1 MSTNTS
7 PEFDA
12 IVVGSGISGGWAAKE
27 LTERGL
33 KVLLVERGPHI
44 THREDYS
51 GEDKA
56 PWEMPFAGR
65 IPEEEANRDYFVQK
79 DCYALEGAT
88 KKFFVND
95 RIHQYIH
102 PKEKPFTW
110 IRGYQLG
117 GRSQLWARQTYRWS
131 DIDFRANKTDGHGI
145 DWPIR
150 YQDIAPW
157 YDHVEKFAGI
167 SGSLEG
173 LDQLPDGKFL
183 PPMKMNCVETEAKQ
197 KIEKAFPTRKMII
210 GRCANLT
217 EPTKEHLE
225 LGRGRCQ
232 YRNECEKG
240 CSFGASFSSL
250 SATLPAARRT
260 NNLTT
265 VTDAIVHSV
274 TYDNVSK
281 RATGVKIIDAN
292 TKDYRQYSG
301 RIIFLCASTLGSTQ
315 IMLNSIS
322 ESFPNGVANSSD
334 TLGHY
339 LMDHIF
345 MSGARGEHPGFQ
357 ENYYS
362 GRRPNGIYIP
372 RYRNVTEQDDRF
384 LRGYGFQG
392 GASRP
397 NWRRGLNM
405 QGIGLELKE
414 KLREPG
420 SWQFHLGGFGEML
433 PDKRNRVLLAKN
445 KQDQWGIPLLTIE
458 CELHDNELKM
468 LDAMAD
474 DAEAMLSAA
483 GIINIQKYNEDAPP
497 GLAIH
502 EMGTARMGHNPNSSV
517 LNKFNQTHDVS
528 NLFVTDGS
536 AMTSSACQNP
546 SLTYMALT
554 ARASAYAVHLLKE
567 GKI

>member
-1 MSTNTS
+1 MSSNTTS
-7 PEFDA
+7 EFDA
-12 IVVGSGISGGWAAKE
+12 IVVGSGISGGWAVKE

-65 IPEEEANRDYFVQK
+65 IPEKEANRDYFVQK

-95 RIHQYIH
+95 RTHQYIH
-102 PKEKPFTW
+102 PKEKPFSW

-131 DIDFRANKTDGHGI
+131 DIDFRANKTDDHGI

-150 YQDIAPW
+150 YKDIAPW

-183 PPMKMNCVETEAKQ
+183 PPMEMNCVEVEAKQ

-250 SATLPAARRT
+250 SATLPAAQRT

-265 VTDAIVHSV
+265 VTDAIVQSV

-281 RATGVKIIDAN
+281 QATGVKIIDAN
-292 TKDYRQYSG
+292 TKEHRQYFG
-301 RIIFLCASTLGSTQ
+301 RMIFLCASTLGSTQ

-322 ESFPNGVANSSD
+322 ESFPNGIANSSG

-345 MSGARGEHPGFQ
+345 MSGASGEHPGFQ
-357 ENYYS
+357 KNYYS

-372 RYRNVTEQDDRF
+372 RYRNVTEKDDRF

-397 NWRRGLNM
+397 NWRRGSNM

-433 PDKRNRVLLAKN
+433 PDKRNRVLLDKN
-445 KQDQWGIPLLTIE
+445 KQDQWGIPLLNIE
-458 CELHDNELKM
+458 CELHDNEFKM
-468 LDAMAD
+468 LDAMSD
-474 DAEAMLSAA
+474 DAAAMLSAA
-483 GIINIQKYNEDAPP
+483 GIINIQKYNEAAPP

-502 EMGTARMGHNPNSSV
+502 EMGTARMGHNPSSSV

-554 ARASAYAVHLLKE
+554 ARASAYAVQLLKE
-567 GKI
+567 GTI

>member
-1 MSTNTS
+1 
-7 PEFDA
+7 
-12 IVVGSGISGGWAAKE
+12 
-27 LTERGL
+27 
-33 KVLLVERGPHI
+33 
-44 THREDYS
+44 
-51 GEDKA
+51 
-56 PWEMPFAGR
+56 
-65 IPEEEANRDYFVQK
+65 
-79 DCYALEGAT
+79 
-88 KKFFVND
+88 
-95 RIHQYIH
+95 
-102 PKEKPFTW
+102 
-110 IRGYQLG
+110 
-117 GRSQLWARQTYRWS
+117 
-131 DIDFRANKTDGHGI
+131 
-145 DWPIR
+145 
-150 YQDIAPW
+150 
-157 YDHVEKFAGI
+157 
-167 SGSLEG
+167 
-173 LDQLPDGKFL
+173 
-183 PPMKMNCVETEAKQ
+183 MKMNCVEAEAKQ

-232 YRNECEKG
+232 FRNECEKG

-250 SATLPAARRT
+250 SATLPAARGT

-274 TYDNVSK
+274 IYDDVSK
-281 RATGVKIIDAN
+281 RATGVRVIDTN

-315 IMLNSIS
+315 IMMNSLS
-322 ESFPNGVANSSD
+322 ESFPNGIANSSG

-345 MSGARGEHPGFQ
+345 MSGAHGEHPGFQ
-357 ENYYS
+357 EHYYS

-372 RYRNVTEQDDRF
+372 RFRNVTEKDDRF

-414 KLREPG
+414 KLRVPG
-420 SWQFHLGGFGEML
+420 SWQFNLGGFGEML
-433 PDKRNRVLLAKN
+433 PDKRNRVLLDKN
-445 KQDQWGIPLLTIE
+445 KQDQWGIPLLNIE
-458 CELHDNELKM
+458 CELRDNELKM
-468 LDAMAD
+468 LDAMSD

-502 EMGTARMGHNPNSSV
+502 EMGTARMGHNPSSSV

-554 ARASAYAVHLLKE
+554 ARASAYAVQLLKE
-567 GKI
+567 GTI